1 MGDKVENRVS
11 GGLVGMKVKV
21 KRAIKGKTLAQR
33 ELISKRRVR
42 IQTTYVD

>member
-21 KRAIKGKTLAQR
+21 KRAIKGKTLVQK
-33 ELISKRRVR
+33 ELIIKRRVR